1 MTVPELVHYGV
12 ADAVATLTLDSQHNR
27 NALSRQ
33 LVTELFEGLDRAEQD
48 DAVKALVIR
57 AEGRAFCSGA
67 DLSEASAGGMEEGAR
82 SIMELQRR
90 LLASAKPVVSRVHGA
105 VRAGGI
111 GIVAATDVAICSS
124 SATFALTEVRLGLAA
139 AMISLTVLPRMTS
152 RAASRTFLTGETFD
166 GAAAAAMGLAT
177 TAVPEADL
185 DAELERVLDD
195 LRKAHPQGLREAKRL
210 TNADLLSRIERDGD
224 AMAELSTRLFAS
236 EGAKEAMAAFL
247 SRKTP

>member
-1 MTVPELVHYGV
+1 MTMPELVHYGV
-12 ADAVATLTLDSQHNR
+12 ADEVATLTLDSQHNR

-33 LVTELFEGLDRAEQD
+33 LVGELFHGIDEAERD
-48 DAVKALVIR
+48 DAVKVVVVR

-90 LLASAKPVVSRVHGA
+90 LLASPKPVVSRVHGA

-111 GIVAATDVAICSS
+111 GIVAATDIAVCSS

-152 RAASRTFLTGETFD
+152 RAAGRTFLTGETFD
-166 GAAAAAMGLAT
+166 GAAAAGMGLVS

-185 DAELERVLDD
+185 DAELEGVLDD

-236 EGAKEAMAAFL
+236 EGAREAMAAFL
-247 SRKTP
+247 SRKHP